1 VATVDHYFPMN
12 PVGSEKSIGDL
23 LGKAENKRRFSQVL
37 IEQMGMLKERTKSSA
52 PLILEDAF
60 VATYKNALQASSYVG
75 LAAPIRSARALL
87 DDKKVKK
94 SIVQKGQKDM
104 YASLQNY
111 LNIVE
116 GENANFSGI
125 EKITQDL
132 INKLDVAILGANPWV
147 MLKQPVSYMLASTEM
162 DINILRK
169 NFKFKATRAELQEIM
184 KWQPQLRDRFQGNVT
199 RELGEVGR
207 VGRVLKAYT
216 GKETASQAVMGGI
229 RFFDQSAITSI
240 WRSTKVEVKRNNP
253 NLDPK
258 SDEFMQKVA
267 DRAWE
272 VIRKTQPTFHQ
283 KDRSDIGNI
292 KDLKIRLLTK
302 YSSQR
307 NKNYMIIR
315 RSVEKYNRSDK
326 TKADRA
332 RLAANLTMVTVVST
346 AFIVA
351 INSMRSKFYDRKDAV
366 PLFASL
372 VLQYVETL
380 LGNVYFVGPVVNA
393 FGAKMR
399 AKNMIGFNV
408 NDPVTSAA
416 NDLISGAYD
425 LAWGITNLITG
436 EEYKSGKRAG
446 EKKWKTQIPRGVT
459 KAFDTAFRIRG
470 VPAANIR
477 KFLTATGKQ
486 TGKALGFGETQDTG
500 TIKVPKLKGTKFGVA
515 TF

>member
-1 VATVDHYFPMN
+1 
-12 PVGSEKSIGDL
+12 
-23 LGKAENKRRFSQVL
+23 
-37 IEQMGMLKERTKSSA
+37 MGMLKERTKSSA